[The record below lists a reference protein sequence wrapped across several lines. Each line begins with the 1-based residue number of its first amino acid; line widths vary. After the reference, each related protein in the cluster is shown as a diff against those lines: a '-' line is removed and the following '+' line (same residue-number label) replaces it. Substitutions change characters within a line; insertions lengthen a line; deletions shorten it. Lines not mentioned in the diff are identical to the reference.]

1 MTHMTAPRRSTPPL
15 RAAAVALC
23 LSLASVPRA
32 AVHAVDDLSAPVRL
46 DHQSDLIV
54 SLACDDQ
61 ASVDGGH
68 RAAAVTIAVDGQPV
82 EELLL
87 FPGSGK
93 RQYDAIVGP
102 LAAGPHQI
110 SLKPARFWT
119 DPPPAIHDLRVRVV
133 KPDDPDAPLV
143 RHAPALWARADT
155 VGRANDLPL
164 VMYVEA
170 RPQTGG
176 ATTLTYSMIFS
187 NEDVGTATRA
197 LMARWGRTT
206 DIEWAYEVR
215 LDHESIA
222 GETFQG
228 PAHDTRPFD
237 GSRIGAHPI
246 LLVATMNNVFSDHGA
261 GVALMRPV
269 PRLVDLTRATRE
281 SVMDLEPWTYLV
293 MAHELTAEH
302 KIGTP
307 ADASALSTIDDPRHY
322 VYLEGQ
328 LDLRAAAAIA
338 NARDATGVWR
348 TSHGGLRD
356 LRVERNGWVRLAVPV
371 GDSAP
376 SAVGWSCEPAAQST
390 TAHDSPECR
399 IHATRAFRLGD
410 RYEVGPNLI
419 EPQSLT
425 LAAGEL
431 RTLEVRGR

>member
-1 MTHMTAPRRSTPPL
+1 MTHMRTGRRSTRAL

-23 LSLASVPRA
+23 LSSLAARGA
-32 AVHAVDDLSAPVRL
+32 ALRAVDETSTRVRL

-61 ASVDGGH
+61 ASVDSGH

-82 EELLL
+82 EELLI

-93 RQYDAIVGP
+93 RHYEAIVGP

-119 DPPPAIHDLRVRVV
+119 DPPPPIHDLRVRVV
-133 KPDDPDAPLV
+133 KPDDPDALLV
-143 RHAPALWARADT
+143 SHAPALWARADT

-170 RPQTGG
+170 RPETTG

-187 NEDVGTATRA
+187 NEDAGTATRA

-215 LDHESIA
+215 LDHASVA

-228 PAHDTRPFD
+228 PAHDSRPFD
-237 GSRIGAHPI
+237 GARIGAHPI
-246 LLVATMNNVFSDHGA
+246 LLVATMNNVFSDQGA
-261 GVALMRPV
+261 GVALIRPV

-293 MAHELTAEH
+293 MAHELSAEH
-302 KIGTP
+302 KVAPP
-307 ADASALSTIDDPRHY
+307 ADASALTTIDDLRHY
-322 VYLEGQ
+322 VFVEAQ

-338 NARDATGVWR
+338 TARDANGMWR
-348 TSHGGLRD
+348 TSHGGLRE

-376 SAVGWSCEPAAQST
+376 SAVGWSCEPSAQSST
-390 TAHDSPECR
+390 GRDSPQCR

-431 RTLEVRGR
+431 QTLEVRGR

>member
-1 MTHMTAPRRSTPPL
+1 MKTARRSTRAL

-23 LSLASVPRA
+23 LSSPSVPRA
-32 AVHAVDDLSAPVRL
+32 ALGAVDDLSARVRL
-46 DHQSDLIV
+46 DLQSDLIV
-54 SLACDDQ
+54 SLACDDE
-61 ASVDGGH
+61 AAVDSAH
-68 RAAAVTIAVDGQPV
+68 RAAAVTVAVDGQPV
-82 EELLL
+82 EEILM

-119 DPPPAIHDLRVRVV
+119 DPPPPIHDLRVRVV
-133 KPDDPDAPLV
+133 KRDDPDAALV
-143 RHAPALWARADT
+143 SHAPALWARADM
-155 VGRANDLPL
+155 VGQANDLPL

-170 RPQTGG
+170 RPETTG
-176 ATTLTYSMIFS
+176 ARTLTYSMIFS
-187 NEDVGTATRA
+187 NEDAGTATRA

-215 LDHESIA
+215 LEHESVA
-222 GETFQG
+222 GEMFQG

-237 GSRIGAHPI
+237 GARIGVHPI

-261 GVALMRPV
+261 GVALIRPV

-293 MAHELTAEH
+293 MAHELSAEH
-302 KIGTP
+302 KVAPP
-307 ADASALSTIDDPRHY
+307 AGASALSTIDDPRHY

-338 NARDATGVWR
+338 NARDAKGVWR
-348 TSHGGLRD
+348 TSHGGLRE

-376 SAVGWSCEPAAQST
+376 SAVGWSCEPAAQAT
-390 TAHDSPECR
+390 TDRDSPQCR
-399 IHATRAFRLGD
+399 IHAARAFRLGD

-431 RTLEVRGR
+431 HTLEVRRP

>member
-1 MTHMTAPRRSTPPL
+1 VRTVRQSTRPL
-15 RAAAVALC
+15 RAAAIALC
-23 LSLASVPRA
+23 LSSTSLPPATLRSFGEPSV
-32 AVHAVDDLSAPVRL
+32 PVRL
-46 DHQSDLIV
+46 DSESNLIV

-61 ASVDGGH
+61 AAVDSGH
-68 RAAAVTIAVDGQPV
+68 KAAAITIAVDGRPV
-82 EELLL
+82 EELLM

-102 LAAGPHQI
+102 LSPGPHEI
-110 SLKPARFWT
+110 SLRPSRLWT
-119 DPPPAIHDLRVRVV
+119 DRAPATRDLHVRVV
-133 KPDDPDAPLV
+133 KPGDADEALV

-170 RPQTGG
+170 HAGTNG
-176 ATTLTYSMIFS
+176 ASTLRYSMIFS
-187 NEDVGTATRA
+187 NEDEGTATRA

-215 LDHESIA
+215 LEHQSVA

-237 GSRIGAHPI
+237 GARIGAHPI
-246 LLVATMNNVFSDHGA
+246 LVVATMNNVFSDRGA
-261 GVALMRPV
+261 GVALIRPV

-293 MAHELTAEH
+293 MAHELAAEH
-302 KIGTP
+302 KVGPPSDT
-307 ADASALSTIDDPRHY
+307 SGLGTIDDPRHY
-322 VYLEGQ
+322 VYLEAQ
-328 LDLRAAAAIA
+328 LDLRGAAAIA
-338 NARDATGVWR
+338 NARDANGVWH
-348 TSHGGLRD
+348 TSHGGIRE

-371 GDSAP
+371 GDSPP

-390 TAHDSPECR
+390 SARDIAQCR
-399 IHATRAFRLGD
+399 IDAARAFRLGD

-419 EPQSLT
+419 EPKSLT
-425 LAAGEL
+425 VAAGEL
-431 RTLEVRGR
+431 QTVETRHP